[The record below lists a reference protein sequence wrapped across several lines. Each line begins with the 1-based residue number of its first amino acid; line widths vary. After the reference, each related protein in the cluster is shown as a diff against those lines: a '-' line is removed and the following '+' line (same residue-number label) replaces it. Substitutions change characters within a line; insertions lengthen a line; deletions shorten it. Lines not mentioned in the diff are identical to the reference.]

1 MEEGNKKQINEYD
14 NYLPLANIG
23 RIIKNNL
30 PKDVKLSK
38 SSKETF
44 QECVSEFISFITS
57 EANDKCNVEKRK
69 IIKGEDIIYALNNLG
84 FEKYCPILEAYLDK
98 YKQSQNSN
106 NEINNDEL
114 ENNEKDEKDEKEKDK
129 INNNEED
136 KKEKDN

>member
-1 MEEGNKKQINEYD
+1 MDEGNKKQINEYD

-57 EANDKCNVEKRK
+57 EANDKCNIEKRK

-84 FEKYCPILEAYLDK
+84 FEKYSSILEIYLDK
-98 YKQSQNSN
+98 YKQSQSN
-106 NEINNDEL
+106 NCNPEANDE
-114 ENNEKDEKDEKEKDK
+114 EIKKDEEKKD
-129 INNNEED
+129 
-136 KKEKDN
+136 

>member
-1 MEEGNKKQINEYD
+1 MEEGSKKPINEYD

-57 EANDKCNVEKRK
+57 EANDKCNIEKRK

-84 FEKYCPILEAYLDK
+84 FEKYCPILELYLDK
-98 YKQSQNSN
+98 YKQSQSNNSN
-106 NEINNDEL
+106 
-114 ENNEKDEKDEKEKDK
+114 EK
-129 INNNEED
+129 NNEED
-136 KKEKDN
+136 AKSEKDEEKKEREEKEE

>member
-1 MEEGNKKQINEYD
+1 MEDQSKKPITDYD

-38 SSKETF
+38 SSKETL

-57 EANDKCNVEKRK
+57 EANDKCNIEKRK

-84 FEKYCPILEAYLDK
+84 FEKYCPILELYLDK
-98 YKQSQNSN
+98 YKQSQSN
-106 NEINNDEL
+106 NCNDE
-114 ENNEKDEKDEKEKDK
+114 ENKNEDGNGNEKENEEEKLEKE
-129 INNNEED
+129 E
-136 KKEKDN
+136 

>member
-1 MEEGNKKQINEYD
+1 MEEGAKKQINEYD

-57 EANDKCNVEKRK
+57 EANDKCNIEKRK

-84 FEKYCPILEAYLDK
+84 FEKYCPILELYLDK
-98 YKQSQNSN
+98 YKQSQSN
-106 NEINNDEL
+106 NCNDE
-114 ENNEKDEKDEKEKDK
+114 ENKNENENGNEKENEEEKLEKE
-129 INNNEED
+129 EE
-136 KKEKDN
+136 

>member
-1 MEEGNKKQINEYD
+1 MKKPINEYD

-57 EANDKCNVEKRK
+57 EANDKCNIEKRK

-98 YKQSQNSN
+98 YKQSQNN
-106 NEINNDEL
+106 NVNEISEDEE
-114 ENNEKDEKDEKEKDK
+114 ENVSKNEKEDNKNIKNEKE
-129 INNNEED
+129 
-136 KKEKDN
+136 EK

>member
-1 MEEGNKKQINEYD
+1 MEDQSKKHLNEYD

-57 EANDKCNVEKRK
+57 EANDKCILEKRK

-84 FEKYCPILEAYLDK
+84 FEKYCPILEIYLKK
-98 YKQSQNSN
+98 YKQSQSN
-106 NEINNDEL
+106 NNANEINEESPIKKAKVE
-114 ENNEKDEKDEKEKDK
+114 ENVE
-129 INNNEED
+129 
-136 KKEKDN
+136 

>member
-1 MEEGNKKQINEYD
+1 MEEGNKKPINEYD

-57 EANDKCNVEKRK
+57 EANDKCNIEKRK
-69 IIKGEDIIYALNNLG
+69 IIKGEDIIYALNSLG
-84 FEKYCPILEAYLDK
+84 FEKYCPILEVYLDK
-98 YKQSQNSN
+98 YKQSQNNS
-106 NEINNDEL
+106 NEINDEQL
-114 ENNEKDEKDEKEKDK
+114 KNENEKHKNDINEEKED
-129 INNNEED
+129 
-136 KKEKDN
+136 KDN

>member
-1 MEEGNKKQINEYD
+1 MEESTKKQINEYD

-23 RIIKNNL
+23 CIIKNNL

-57 EANDKCNVEKRK
+57 EANDKCNIEKRK

-84 FEKYCPILEAYLDK
+84 FEKYSSILEIYLDK
-98 YKQSQNSN
+98 YKQSQNN
-106 NEINNDEL
+106 NCNPEVNDE
-114 ENNEKDEKDEKEKDK
+114 EIKKDEEKKD
-129 INNNEED
+129 
-136 KKEKDN
+136 

>member
-1 MEEGNKKQINEYD
+1 MEEGNKKPINEYD

-69 IIKGEDIIYALNNLG
+69 IIKGEDIIYALNSLG
-84 FEKYCPILEAYLDK
+84 FEKYCPILEVYLDK
-98 YKQSQNSN
+98 YKQSQNNS
-106 NEINNDEL
+106 NEINDEQLKNENGKDKNDI
-114 ENNEKDEKDEKEKDK
+114 NEEKED
-129 INNNEED
+129 
-136 KKEKDN
+136 KDN

>member
-1 MEEGNKKQINEYD
+1 MEEGNKKPINEYD

-57 EANDKCNVEKRK
+57 EANDKCNLEKRK
-69 IIKGEDIIYALNNLG
+69 IIKGEDIIYALNSLG
-84 FEKYCPILEAYLDK
+84 FEKYCPILEVYLDK
-98 YKQSQNSN
+98 YKQSQNNS
-106 NEINNDEL
+106 NEINDEQL
-114 ENNEKDEKDEKEKDK
+114 KNENEKHKNDINEEKED
-129 INNNEED
+129 
-136 KKEKDN
+136 KDN

>member
-1 MEEGNKKQINEYD
+1 MEDNNIKKQINEYD

-57 EANDKCNVEKRK
+57 EANDKCNIEKRK

-84 FEKYCPILEAYLDK
+84 FEKYSSILEIYLDK
-98 YKQSQNSN
+98 YKQSQNN
-106 NEINNDEL
+106 NCIPEVNDE
-114 ENNEKDEKDEKEKDK
+114 EIKKDEEKKD
-129 INNNEED
+129 
-136 KKEKDN
+136 

>member
-1 MEEGNKKQINEYD
+1 MEEGSKKPINEYD

-57 EANDKCNVEKRK
+57 EANDKCNIEKRK

-84 FEKYCPILEAYLDK
+84 FEKYCPILELYLDK
-98 YKQSQNSN
+98 YKQSQSN
-106 NEINNDEL
+106 NFNEKNDE
-114 ENNEKDEKDEKEKDK
+114 EDVKSEKDEEKQEKEEK
-129 INNNEED
+129 EE
-136 KKEKDN
+136 

>member
-1 MEEGNKKQINEYD
+1 MEDNNIKKQINEYD

-57 EANDKCNVEKRK
+57 EANDKCNIEKRK

-84 FEKYCPILEAYLDK
+84 FEKYSSILEIYLDK

-106 NEINNDEL
+106 CNQEVNDE
-114 ENNEKDEKDEKEKDK
+114 E
-129 INNNEED
+129 I
-136 KKEKDN
+136 KKEEEKKD

>member
-1 MEEGNKKQINEYD
+1 MEDNNIKKQINEYD

-57 EANDKCNVEKRK
+57 EANDKCNIEKRK
-69 IIKGEDIIYALNNLG
+69 IIRGEDIIYALNNLG
-84 FEKYCPILEAYLDK
+84 FEKYCPILEIYLDK
-98 YKQSQNSN
+98 YKQSQNN
-106 NEINNDEL
+106 NINENIEDEL
-114 ENNEKDEKDEKEKDK
+114 N
-129 INNNEED
+129 
-136 KKEKDN
+136 KKEKEENEEEK

>member
-1 MEEGNKKQINEYD
+1 MEDQSKKLITEFD

-38 SSKETF
+38 SSKETL

-57 EANDKCNVEKRK
+57 EANDKCNLEKRK

-84 FEKYCPILEAYLDK
+84 FEKYCPILEIYLKK
-98 YKQSQNSN
+98 YKQSQN
-106 NEINNDEL
+106 
-114 ENNEKDEKDEKEKDK
+114 
-129 INNNEED
+129 NNNINDIDEEAPQ
-136 KKEKDN
+136 KKTKTEENVE

>member
-1 MEEGNKKQINEYD
+1 MEDQSKKPINEYD

-57 EANDKCNVEKRK
+57 EANDKCTLEKRK

-84 FEKYCPILEAYLDK
+84 FEKYCPILEIYLDK
-98 YKQSQNSN
+98 YKKSQSYSN
-106 NEINNDEL
+106 IDDINEEKSTKKAKTGENENEDE
-114 ENNEKDEKDEKEKDK
+114 DEKE
-129 INNNEED
+129 
-136 KKEKDN
+136 

>member
-1 MEEGNKKQINEYD
+1 MEDNNIKKQINEYD

-57 EANDKCNVEKRK
+57 EANDKCNIEKRK

-84 FEKYCPILEAYLDK
+84 FEKYASILEIYLDK
-98 YKQSQNSN
+98 YKQSQNN
-106 NEINNDEL
+106 NCNPEVNDE
-114 ENNEKDEKDEKEKDK
+114 EIKKD
-129 INNNEED
+129 ED
-136 KKEKDN
+136 KKD

>member
-1 MEEGNKKQINEYD
+1 MEEGNKKPINEYD

-69 IIKGEDIIYALNNLG
+69 IIKGEDIIYALNSLG
-84 FEKYCPILEAYLDK
+84 FEKYCPILEVYLDK
-98 YKQSQNSN
+98 YKQSQNNS
-106 NEINNDEL
+106 NEINDEQL
-114 ENNEKDEKDEKEKDK
+114 KNENEKHKNDINEEKED
-129 INNNEED
+129 
-136 KKEKDN
+136 KDN

>member
-1 MEEGNKKQINEYD
+1 MEEGSKKPINEYD

-57 EANDKCNVEKRK
+57 EANDKCNIEKRK

-84 FEKYCPILEAYLDK
+84 FEKYCPILELYLDK
-98 YKQSQNSN
+98 YKQSQSSNSN
-106 NEINNDEL
+106 
-114 ENNEKDEKDEKEKDK
+114 EK
-129 INNNEED
+129 NNEED
-136 KKEKDN
+136 AKSEKDEEKKEREEKEE

>member
-1 MEEGNKKQINEYD
+1 MEEDAKKKINEYD

-57 EANDKCNVEKRK
+57 EANDKCNIEKRK
-69 IIKGEDIIYALNNLG
+69 IIKGEDIIYALNSLG
-84 FEKYCPILEAYLDK
+84 FEKYCPILEIYLDK
-98 YKQSQNSN
+98 YKQSQSN
-106 NEINNDEL
+106 NCNEINSEEENKNDKKVKKEL
-114 ENNEKDEKDEKEKDK
+114 KVEKEQ
-129 INNNEED
+129 
-136 KKEKDN
+136 

>member
-1 MEEGNKKQINEYD
+1 MDEGNKKQINEYD

-57 EANDKCNVEKRK
+57 EANDKCNTEKRK
-69 IIKGEDIIYALNNLG
+69 IIRGEDIIYALNNLG
-84 FEKYCPILEAYLDK
+84 FEKYCPILEIYLDK
-98 YKQSQNSN
+98 YKQSQNN
-106 NEINNDEL
+106 NIN
-114 ENNEKDEKDEKEKDK
+114 ENNEDEL
-129 INNNEED
+129 N
-136 KKEKDN
+136 KKEKGEKEEENKEEGN

>member
-84 FEKYCPILEAYLDK
+84 FEKYCPILETYLDK
-98 YKQSQNSN
+98 YKQSQSNN
-106 NEINNDEL
+106 NEINN
-114 ENNEKDEKDEKEKDK
+114 NEQDNIEKDEKEKFSNDK
-129 INNNEED
+129 EEKEEKED
-136 KKEKDN
+136 KDN

>member
-1 MEEGNKKQINEYD
+1 MEDQSKKPITDYD

-38 SSKETF
+38 SSKETL

-57 EANDKCNVEKRK
+57 EANDKCNLEKRK

-84 FEKYCPILEAYLDK
+84 FEKYCHILEIYLKK
-98 YKQSQNSN
+98 YKQSQSN
-106 NEINNDEL
+106 NNANEINEESPIKKAKVE
-114 ENNEKDEKDEKEKDK
+114 ENVE
-129 INNNEED
+129 
-136 KKEKDN
+136 

>member
-1 MEEGNKKQINEYD
+1 MEDQSKKPITDYY

-38 SSKETF
+38 SSKETL

-57 EANDKCNVEKRK
+57 EANDKCNLEKRK

-84 FEKYCPILEAYLDK
+84 FEKYCPILEIYLKK
-98 YKQSQNSN
+98 YKLSQSNN
-106 NEINNDEL
+106 NANEINEESPIKKAKVE
-114 ENNEKDEKDEKEKDK
+114 ENVE
-129 INNNEED
+129 
-136 KKEKDN
+136 

>member
-1 MEEGNKKQINEYD
+1 MEESTKKQINEYD

-57 EANDKCNVEKRK
+57 EANDKCNIEKRK

-84 FEKYCPILEAYLDK
+84 FEKYCPILELYLDK
-98 YKQSQNSN
+98 YKQSQSN
-106 NEINNDEL
+106 NCGEGNNEED
-114 ENNEKDEKDEKEKDK
+114 NKNEKDEEKEDK
-129 INNNEED
+129 EE
-136 KKEKDN
+136 

>member
-1 MEEGNKKQINEYD
+1 MEEGNKKPINEYD

-57 EANDKCNVEKRK
+57 EANDKCNIEKRK
-69 IIKGEDIIYALNNLG
+69 IIKGEDIIYALNSLG
-84 FEKYCPILEAYLDK
+84 FEKYCPILEVYLDK
-98 YKQSQNSN
+98 YKQSQNNS
-106 NEINNDEL
+106 NEINDEQL
-114 ENNEKDEKDEKEKDK
+114 KNENEKDKNDINEEKED
-129 INNNEED
+129 
-136 KKEKDN
+136 KDN

>member
-1 MEEGNKKQINEYD
+1 MEDQSKKPLNEYD

-57 EANDKCNVEKRK
+57 EANDKCNIEKRK

-84 FEKYCPILEAYLDK
+84 FEKYCPILELYLDK
-98 YKQSQNSN
+98 YKQSQSN
-106 NEINNDEL
+106 NCNDE
-114 ENNEKDEKDEKEKDK
+114 ENKNENENGNEKENEEEKLEKE
-129 INNNEED
+129 E
-136 KKEKDN
+136 

>member
-1 MEEGNKKQINEYD
+1 MEDQSKKPITDYD

-38 SSKETF
+38 SSKETL

-57 EANDKCNVEKRK
+57 EANDKCNLEKRK

-84 FEKYCPILEAYLDK
+84 FEKYCPILELYLKK
-98 YKQSQNSN
+98 YKQSQININ
-106 NEINNDEL
+106 ENEINE
-114 ENNEKDEKDEKEKDK
+114 ENPIKKAK
-129 INNNEED
+129 IEED
-136 KKEKDN
+136 VE

>member
-1 MEEGNKKQINEYD
+1 MEESTKKQINEYD

-57 EANDKCNVEKRK
+57 EANDKCNIEKRK

-84 FEKYCPILEAYLDK
+84 FEKYCPILELYLDK
-98 YKQSQNSN
+98 YKQSQSN
-106 NEINNDEL
+106 NCNDE
-114 ENNEKDEKDEKEKDK
+114 ENKNEDGNGNEKENEEEKLEKE
-129 INNNEED
+129 E
-136 KKEKDN
+136 

>member
-1 MEEGNKKQINEYD
+1 MEDNNIKKQINEYD

-57 EANDKCNVEKRK
+57 EANDKCNIEKRK

-84 FEKYCPILEAYLDK
+84 FEKYSSILEIYLDK
-98 YKQSQNSN
+98 YKQSQNN
-106 NEINNDEL
+106 NCNPEANDE
-114 ENNEKDEKDEKEKDK
+114 EIKKDEE
-129 INNNEED
+129 
-136 KKEKDN
+136 KKE

>member
-1 MEEGNKKQINEYD
+1 MEEGNKKPINEYD

-57 EANDKCNVEKRK
+57 EANDKCNLEKRK
-69 IIKGEDIIYALNNLG
+69 IIKGEDIIYALNSLG
-84 FEKYCPILEAYLDK
+84 FEKYCPILEVYLDK
-98 YKQSQNSN
+98 YKQSQNNS
-106 NEINNDEL
+106 NEINDEQLKNENGKDKNDI
-114 ENNEKDEKDEKEKDK
+114 NEEKED
-129 INNNEED
+129 
-136 KKEKDN
+136 KDN

>member
-1 MEEGNKKQINEYD
+1 MEEGTKKQINEYD

-57 EANDKCNVEKRK
+57 EANDKCNIEKRK
-69 IIKGEDIIYALNNLG
+69 IIKGEDIIYALNNTA
-84 FEKYCPILEAYLDK
+84 AYRQLRADVYRK
-98 YKQSQNSN
+98 SN
-106 NEINNDEL
+106 RRAHVHQ
-114 ENNEKDEKDEKEKDK
+114 
-129 INNNEED
+129 
-136 KKEKDN
+136 